1 MSKVAPEW
9 TTGGE
14 IHSPERCFIMT
25 LAQKL
30 KFVRKELDFSQR
42 QIAQLLKTNQT
53 MICLMDRG
61 YVPVTHQQAITELEN
76 LYEFLKGE
84 QK

>member
-1 MSKVAPEW
+1 
-9 TTGGE
+9 
-14 IHSPERCFIMT
+14 MT

-53 MICLMDRG
+53 MICLMERG
-61 YVPVTHQQAITELEN
+61 YVPVTHQQAITELKN
-76 LYEFLKGE
+76 LYEFLEGE